1 MVTVGADA
9 PSAPP
14 SDTGG
19 FWSVARLAPHRRAV
33 ITADG
38 TEVSFAEL
46 DEQVMAFAKGIAD
59 LGLGRGDAIAAVTP
73 NVVSHL
79 VVHLAAMRSGWYF
92 TPVNSHLAPPEIAH
106 VIVDSD
112 ARAVVVHSTLAQ
124 DAQPGLDASGLPLTH
139 RIADP
144 MAHGYRSLEDLLQT
158 GRRLAV
164 PPPASTGSVM
174 MYTSGTTGVPKGVR
188 RALPEGDPDEVLGS
202 AARIYCRGFGMP
214 FDGVHLVCGPLYHAG
229 PSSAAMSALHA
240 GNTLVLMERWE
251 PLEFL
256 AAVERH
262 AVTSTQMVPTMFR
275 RLLALD
281 REDRQRFDHSHLV
294 SIMHTGAPCPID
306 VKQAMMDWFGP
317 VVYETYGGTESVATI
332 ATPRHWLTKPG
343 TVGKPLRGVRVHIL
357 GNDGRELG
365 VGEAGSIYIESP
377 RGRETEYYKDREKT
391 DRMKRG
397 DLVSLGDIGY
407 LDDDGDLF
415 LCDRRVDLIISGGVN
430 IYPAEVEAALTRHR
444 SVGDV
449 AVIGVPDDDWGE
461 TVLAIVEPAAD
472 AVAAPELEAQL
483 RDHCQGLLARYKQP
497 RRYEFVE
504 TLPRQPNGKIEKRR
518 LRDPYWESR
527 DRAI

>member
-1 MVTVGADA
+1 MVTVRTDA
-9 PSAPP
+9 ASTPP
-14 SDTGG
+14 SDVGG
-19 FWSVARLAPHRRAV
+19 FWSATRRTPDRCAV
-33 ITADG
+33 ITAEG

-46 DEQVMAFAKGIAD
+46 DEQVMACAAGIAD
-59 LGLGRGDAIAAVTP
+59 LGLQRGDAIAAVTP

-112 ARAVVVHSTLAQ
+112 ARAVVVHSTLARE
-124 DAQPGLDASGLPLTH
+124 AQAGLDESGLPLAH

-144 MAHGYRSLEDLLQT
+144 MADGYRSLQNLLET
-158 GRRLAV
+158 GRRLAA
-164 PPPASTGSVM
+164 PPASAGSVM

-188 RALPEGDPDEVLGS
+188 RGLPDGDPDEVLGD

-240 GNTLVLMERWE
+240 GNTLVLMERWD
-251 PLEFL
+251 PLGFL
-256 AAVERH
+256 AAVQRH
-262 AVTSTQMVPTMFR
+262 GVTSTQMVPTMFR

-281 REDRQRFDHSHLV
+281 HRDRERFDHSSLV
-294 SIMHTGAPCPID
+294 SIMHTGAPCPIE

-332 ATPRHWLTKPG
+332 ATPRHWLSKPG

-357 GNDGRELG
+357 DDDGRELG

-377 RGRETEYYKDREKT
+377 RGRDTEYYKDREKT

-397 DLVSLGDIGY
+397 DLVSLGDIGF
-407 LDDDGDLF
+407 LDADGDLF

-430 IYPAEVEAALTRHR
+430 IYPAEVEAALSGHR
-444 SVGDV
+444 CVGDV
-449 AVIGVPDDDWGE
+449 AVIGVPDEEWGE
-461 TVLAIVEPAAD
+461 MVLAIVEPAAD
-472 AVAAPELEAQL
+472 AAGEDELEQLL

-518 LRDPYWESR
+518 LRDPYWESS
-527 DRAI
+527 DRRI

>member
-1 MVTVGADA
+1 MVTVRTDAASTA
-9 PSAPP
+9 PSAAE
-14 SDTGG
+14 G
-19 FWSVARLAPHRRAV
+19 FWSVARTAPDRCAV
-33 ITADG
+33 ITTDG
-38 TEVSFAEL
+38 TEVTFAEL
-46 DEQVMAFAKGIAD
+46 DEQVMAFAAGMAD

-106 VIVDSD
+106 VILDCD
-112 ARAVVVHSTLAQ
+112 ARAVVVHSTLARN
-124 DAQPGLDASGLPLTH
+124 AQAGLDASGLPLGH

-144 MAHGYRSLEDLLQT
+144 LADGYRSLDDVLQT
-158 GRRLAV
+158 GRRLAA
-164 PPPASTGSVM
+164 PPPASAGSVM

-188 RALPEGDPDEVLGS
+188 RGLPEGDPDEVFG
-202 AARIYCRGFGMP
+202 AAGRIYCRGFGMP

-229 PSSAAMSALHA
+229 PSSAALSALHA

-256 AAVERH
+256 AAVQRH
-262 AVTSTQMVPTMFR
+262 RVTSTQMVPTMFR

-281 REDRQRFDHSHLV
+281 HEDRERFDHSSLV

-306 VKQAMMDWFGP
+306 VKQAMMNWFGP

-332 ATPRHWLTKPG
+332 ATPRHWLSKPG

-357 GNDGRELG
+357 DDDGRELG

-377 RGRETEYYKDREKT
+377 RGRDTEYYKDREKT
-391 DRMKRG
+391 ERMKRG

-407 LDDDGDLF
+407 LDQDGDLF

-430 IYPAEVEAALTRHR
+430 IYPAEVEAALSGHR

-449 AVIGVPDDDWGE
+449 AVIGVPDDDWGQ
-461 TVLAIVEPAAD
+461 TVLAIVEPAEDAAD
-472 AVAAPELEAQL
+472 IDELEQQL

-497 RRYEFVE
+497 RRYLFVE

-527 DRAI
+527 DRPS